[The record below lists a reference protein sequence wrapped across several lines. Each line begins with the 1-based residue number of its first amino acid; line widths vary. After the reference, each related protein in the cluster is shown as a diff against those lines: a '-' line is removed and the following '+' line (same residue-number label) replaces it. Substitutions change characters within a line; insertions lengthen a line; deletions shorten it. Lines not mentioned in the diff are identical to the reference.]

1 MKTGYVMNK
10 KERISPSGLITLLL
24 LLSLV
29 GTNVIWLIT
38 SSHGGALVALIFYSA
53 VAFLCLRNQHF
64 QSGVIAGIFGF
75 GIHIF
80 ELLVQGTSKL
90 IGIEQVFF
98 YLNLFL
104 PMPLTLTSY
113 LASRKVT
120 HRE

>member
-1 MKTGYVMNK
+1 M
-10 KERISPSGLITLLL
+10 
-24 LLSLV
+24 LLSLA

-38 SSHGGALVALIFYSA
+38 SRHGGALIALLFYSA
-53 VAFLCLRNQHF
+53 VAFLCLRNRHF

-98 YLNLFL
+98 YLNLVL
-104 PMPLTLTSY
+104 PIPLTFTSY

-120 HRE
+120 HKE

>member
-1 MKTGYVMNK
+1 MNK
-10 KERISPSGLITLLL
+10 KERISPSGIITILL

-38 SSHGGALVALIFYSA
+38 RGHGGTLIALLFYSA
-53 VAFLCLRNQHF
+53 VAFFCLRNRHF
-64 QSGVIAGIFGF
+64 QAGVIAGIFGF

-80 ELLVQGTSKL
+80 ELLVQGPSKL
-90 IGIEQVFF
+90 IGIEQLFF

-104 PMPLTLTSY
+104 PIPLIFTSY
-113 LASRKVT
+113 LATRKVT